1 MNNIPQLA
9 QIIELAQE
17 VEVND
22 PIDWGMLQVDENS
35 SYLLIANGLVDLFGY
50 PESEREM
57 LMLATLLRTTVENFT
72 LNLKLLGDPS

>member
-17 VEVND
+17 EEVND
-22 PIDWGMLQVDENS
+22 PIDWGMLSVDENS
-35 SYLLIANGLVDLFGY
+35 VYLLIANGLVDLFGY
-50 PESEREM
+50 PETEREM
-57 LMLATLLRTTVENFT
+57 LILATLVRTTVENFT